1 MNSTESGAP
10 SIRVVIGESCNVEH
24 VDINNKLILISH
36 SWDSKIM
43 HKLKAYW
50 CISVEDTTPDPC
62 LPCIQS
68 SIMDTRVL
76 VMSI

>member
-10 SIRVVIGESCNVEH
+10 SIGVVIGESCNVEH

-43 HKLKAYW
+43 HKLKA
-50 CISVEDTTPDPC
+50 
-62 LPCIQS
+62 
-68 SIMDTRVL
+68 
-76 VMSI
+76 